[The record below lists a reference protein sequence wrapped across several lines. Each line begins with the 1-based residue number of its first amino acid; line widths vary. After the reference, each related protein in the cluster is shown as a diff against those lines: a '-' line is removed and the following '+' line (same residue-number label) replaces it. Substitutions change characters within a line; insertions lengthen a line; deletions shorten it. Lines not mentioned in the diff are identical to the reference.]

1 MLRRPDRRALR
12 LLPALF
18 AGVLTMLTLASP
30 VQAGVFDGDALAAVA
45 VERARLDALTEKADS
60 LTRNQLD
67 FAGQMEALRGDI
79 AKLRGQLEV
88 LTNAIET
95 TQKRQQDFY
104 IDLDNRLRALE
115 TAAAPAASAPT
126 DSGATA
132 VANDTAEYEKAVNAL
147 KASRYKEAAAGF
159 DRFIGQFPN
168 SGLLASAHYW
178 GAYAHAQQKEI
189 LTAAALLGK
198 FAANWPNDE
207 RVPEALESQADYL
220 TSAKD
225 LKGARAALELLA
237 AKYPSSDA
245 GKRAKLR
252 LGKK

>member
-1 MLRRPDRRALR
+1 MSPRHDRHVLR
-12 LLPALF
+12 LLPVLF
-18 AGVLTMLTLASP
+18 AGLLTLASP
-30 VQAGVFDGDALAAVA
+30 VKAGVFDGDALAAVA
-45 VERARLDALTEKADS
+45 IERGRLDALLEKAETLS
-60 LTRNQLD
+60 RNQLD
-67 FAGQMEALRGDI
+67 FSGQMEALRGDI

-88 LTNAIET
+88 ITNAIET

-104 IDLDNRLRALE
+104 VDLDNRLRAFE
-115 TAAAPAASAPT
+115 ANATPATTATPTEAAAL
-126 DSGATA
+126 
-132 VANDTAEYEKAVNAL
+132 ANDTAEYEKSVNAL

-198 FAANWPNDE
+198 FAASWPNDE

-225 LKGARAALELLA
+225 TKGAKAALEVLA
-237 AKYPSSDA
+237 AKYPASDA